1 MRRER
6 ATPNRPCVVLVVWLL
21 SLGVS
26 ANAASG
32 DTLFE
37 DNFDTNPCG
46 RWQIYYGDCST
57 DAGCTVYYYTG
68 AQDACGS
75 TWGYAYREYD
85 GDRCMVNTSFT
96 TDGYTNLK
104 LRFWYKND
112 SGASVSV
119 AVKQDGAWT
128 GELTEVGTAS
138 SWTQKQVNLSGVITG
153 VRFKLKGGSGQTRRL
168 DCVSIVGDPDC
179 SPAVEITQHPSDLA
193 VCPGQTAV
201 FTVAA
206 TGSNLTYQWQK
217 NGGDLSDGGDISG
230 ATTDTLQIANAEVAD
245 SGNYRCVVTG
255 DCGTATSNAA
265 TLTVDTAPTITQQPT
280 SQEVRLGE
288 TAVFTI
294 AAIGSGT
301 VTCQWQKNG
310 EDLSDGG
317 DVSGVTTD
325 TLQIANAES
334 SDEGNYRCVV
344 TDDCGVAISD
354 EAVLAVSVVLFEDNF
369 DSNPC
374 GRWAMYYDDWSD
386 AGCTVYYE
394 TGTQD
399 ACGSSWGYAYR
410 SYNGNRWMVSPS
422 FTTAD
427 YTNLKLAFYCWND
440 SGASIEAQV
449 LRNGNWV
456 SVANVGAVGSW
467 QKTEVD
473 LTGTITGVRFHFVG
487 GSDDTRRLDCVS
499 IVGEPACSPAV
510 EITQHPSDLG
520 ACPGDTAI
528 FNVTATGSNLTYQWQ
543 KDGENLSDGGDIS
556 GVTTSTL
563 QIANAEP
570 ADNGD
575 YRCVVTGDCGTVV
588 SNAAMLS
595 VSAVPT
601 ITQQPESQE
610 ECLGNTAT
618 FTVAVVGAGT
628 LTYQWQKDGG
638 DLSDGGDIS
647 GATTATLQIA
657 DVEPD
662 DGGIYCCVVTDAC
675 GTIASDDAALTVLTE
690 CLSVSPSGHY
700 VTYKGQ
706 PLLFAGDSGTQ
717 CATQNSNLDHR
728 EWIDDCAAR
737 GIRAIHVWSFLAAR
751 QKQDGSVI
759 ENRWGYVYPCV
770 TPWAR
775 HTSGALANDQLYQWD
790 LQSYDDGPDG
800 DLTHYWS
807 RMRDMCSYAKS
818 KDVLVGYTVFTGW
831 IKGNHD
837 AWEYHPFNTENGGHL
852 TTNLPDGVRIATPG
866 TEVWQQTW
874 SDGWSNAK
882 KTQWVWERLA
892 IKAIDDLGQF
902 GNVFFVFFDE
912 HSYDEG
918 NMGDHFRD
926 FFRSR
931 GQMWMDW
938 SNRRSTVDLV
948 MSSTFGG
955 DDKNANAVS
964 GFTATPTKP
973 YFFLEGEPYMGDGVR
988 TAVWTFTTG
997 GGSYFF
1003 HADAGQET
1011 DQTGIMGYDPYVP
1024 GGDKGM
1030 YKRDWLGYASRLF
1043 NEHVYEL
1050 DTMAPHN
1057 ELSDSGT
1064 CCLADP
1070 GREYVVYSKT
1080 GSSTTFNVNLSAA
1093 AGQTFNCRFYNPRT
1107 GAFGSTFQRTGGG
1120 TESFTKPDSD
1130 DWALHVALPMLPL
1143 TLTETNGVW
1152 GDVDVQ
1158 PEPDDPEDI
1167 QFPAG
1172 TEVTLTA
1179 LPVEGKSFRHWQI
1192 FDPGHPNDA
1201 NYATLDA
1208 NDTTTIVM
1216 DTDLHVN
1223 AVWKCG
1229 GVAKL
1234 LLPLMLGALGLMT
1247 LAGRRCRRQA

>member
-1 MRRER
+1 MCRER
-6 ATPNRPCVVLVVWLL
+6 AAPNGSRIVLVLWLL
-21 SLGVS
+21 SLGFS
-26 ANAASG
+26 ANAAWA

-85 GDRCMVNTSFT
+85 GDRCMVNTSFA
-96 TDGYTNLK
+96 TDGYTNLQ

-112 SGASVSV
+112 SGASISV
-119 AVKQDGAWT
+119 AVKQGGAWT

-138 SWTQKQVNLSGVITG
+138 SWTQKHVNLSGVITG
-153 VRFKLKGGSGQTRRL
+153 VRFKLKGSSGQTRRL
-168 DCVSIVGDPDC
+168 DCVSITGDPDC

-193 VCPGQTAV
+193 VYPGQQAV

-230 ATTDTLQIANAEVAD
+230 ATTDTLQIASAEAAD
-245 SGNYRCVVTG
+245 SGDYRCVVTG
-255 DCGTATSNAA
+255 DCGTVTSNAA
-265 TLTVDTAPTITQQPT
+265 TLTVGY
-280 SQEVRLGE
+280 E
-288 TAVFTI
+288 
-294 AAIGSGT
+294 
-301 VTCQWQKNG
+301 
-310 EDLSDGG
+310 
-317 DVSGVTTD
+317 
-325 TLQIANAES
+325 
-334 SDEGNYRCVV
+334 
-344 TDDCGVAISD
+344 
-354 EAVLAVSVVLFEDNF
+354 VVLFEETF
-369 DSNPC
+369 STNPFSG
-374 GRWAMYYDDWSD
+374 GRWAVYKDGEPRPD
-386 AGCTVYYE
+386 TVNYHSS
-394 TGTQD
+394 GG
-399 ACGSSWGYAYR
+399 ACGSPAGYVERHYDGHR
-410 SYNGNRWMVSPS
+410 DVVYEGSP
-422 FTTAD
+422 FTTAG
-427 YTNLKLAFYCWND
+427 YENLKLTFWYKND
-440 SGASIEAQV
+440 SGASVQAYV
-449 LRNGNWV
+449 LRNGGWV
-456 SVANVGAVGSW
+456 SAATGGTAGSW
-467 QKTEVD
+467 TKSETD
-473 LTGTITGVRFHFVG
+473 LTGTITGIYFKLNG
-487 GSDDTRRLDCVS
+487 GSDDYRRLDCVS

-510 EITQHPSDLG
+510 TITQHPSDLG
-520 ACPGDTAI
+520 ACPGDTVI
-528 FNVTATGSNLTYQWQ
+528 FSVVATGSNLTYQWQ
-543 KDGENLSDGGDIS
+543 KDGGNLSDGGDVS
-556 GVTTSTL
+556 GATTPTL
-563 QIANAEP
+563 QIANAES

-601 ITQQPESQE
+601 ITQQPESQD

-618 FTVAVVGAGT
+618 FTVDVVGAGT
-628 LTYQWQKDGG
+628 MTYQWQKDGG
-638 DLSDGGDIS
+638 DIS
-647 GATTATLQIA
+647 GATMATLQIA
-657 DVEPD
+657 DVEPA
-662 DGGIYCCVVTDAC
+662 DGGIYRCVVTDDC
-675 GTIASDDAALTVLTE
+675 GTTASNDAALTVLTD
-690 CLSVSPSGHY
+690 CLNVSPSGHY
-700 VTYKGQ
+700 VTYTGQ

-737 GIRAIHVWSFLAAR
+737 GIRAIHVWSFLGAR
-751 QKQDGSVI
+751 QKQDASVI

-775 HTSGALANDQLYQWD
+775 HTSGPLANDQLYQWN
-790 LQSYDDGPDG
+790 LQAYDDGPDG
-800 DLTHYWS
+800 DLTHYWP

-818 KDVLVGYTVFTGW
+818 KDMLVGYTVFTGW

-837 AWEYHPFNTENGGHL
+837 AWEYHPFNAENGGHL
-852 TTNLPDGVRIATPG
+852 TNNLPDGVTIATPG

-874 SDGWSNAK
+874 SGGWSNAQ

-926 FFRSR
+926 FFQNR
-931 GQMWMDW
+931 GQIWMDW

-955 DDKNANAVS
+955 DDKNSNAVS
-964 GFTATPTKP
+964 GFNAAPTKP

-988 TAVWTFTTG
+988 TAIWTFTTG

-1011 DQTGIMGYDPYVP
+1011 DRTGIMGYDPYVP
-1024 GGDKGM
+1024 GGDKGT
-1030 YKRDWLGYASRLF
+1030 YKRDWLGFASRLF
-1043 NEHVYEL
+1043 NEHVYDL

-1064 CCLADP
+1064 YCLADP
-1070 GREYVVYSKT
+1070 GREYVVYSRI

-1093 AGQTFNCRFYNPRT
+1093 AGQTLNCRFYNPRN
-1107 GAFGSTFQRTGGG
+1107 GNFQSTFQRAGGG
-1120 TESFTKPDSD
+1120 TESFTKPNSD
-1130 DWALHVALPMLPL
+1130 DWALHIVLPMMTL

-1158 PEPDDPEDI
+1158 PEPDDPEDM
-1167 QFPAG
+1167 QLPAG

-1179 LPVEGKSFRHWQI
+1179 VPVEGKSFKHWQI
-1192 FDPGHPNDA
+1192 FHPDHPNDA

-1208 NDTTTIVM
+1208 NDITTIIM

-1229 GVAKL
+1229 GVASL
-1234 LLPLMLGALGLMT
+1234 LLPLMLGVLGLMA
-1247 LAGRRCRRQA
+1247 LASRRRRRQA